1 MKDHLSREALFDAIG
16 AAADEEDLRTALSPR
31 KKTTHLRRVAVVAAA
46 ALCALMVIG
55 TVGIFHRT
63 RTPAPVEPVEPASEI
78 VSEPVSGNTSESET
92 HDSGVIYQGYADRS
106 LTLQKDAKRDNF
118 AEIRPLI
125 GISALP
131 EEEQEALWKKVEIT
145 TPTGRIVTA
154 ESEKGLLLPMLEALE
169 GARLPAFPENTNVRL
184 ANITAWYKA
193 YTTDLTY
200 LELIYSIA
208 GSGLGLFRMFLPI
221 SEDYQTGFPAEIS
234 DETIYNGELFRIAT
248 FRDPEKYKNYAYS
261 NPVELRIPGECCIMH
276 LAARCDLDYHIR
288 ILEQMSF
295 VPLSELLYG
304 E

>member
-1 MKDHLSREALFDAIG
+1 MEQNTEDRRLLFEQAMGGIDPAYLSAVEAPA
-16 AAADEEDLRTALSPR
+16 P
-31 KKTTHLRRVAVVAAA
+31 KKATVLRRVALIAAAA
-46 ALCALMVIG
+46 ALCALLVIG

-63 RTPAPVEPVEPASEI
+63 RTSAPVEQTSEI
-78 VSEPVSGNTSESET
+78 TADPVSG
-92 HDSGVIYQGYADRS
+92 DSGEIYEGYMDCS
-106 LTLQKDAKRDNF
+106 LTLLKNAKRDNF

-131 EEEQEALWKKVEIT
+131 EEEQEALWKKVGIT
-145 TPTGRIVTA
+145 TPTGSKVTA
-154 ESEKGLLLPMLEALE
+154 ESEKARLLPMLEALE

-193 YTTDLTY
+193 YTTDLNY

-208 GSGLGLFRMFLPI
+208 GSDMALFREFLPI
-221 SEDYQTGFPAEIS
+221 SEDYKTGFAAQVS
-234 DETIYNGELFRIAT
+234 DETLYDGELFRIST
-248 FRDPEKYKNYAYS
+248 FRDSEKYKNYAYS

-276 LAARCDLDYHIR
+276 LAARCDLDYHVCL
-288 ILEQMSF
+288 LEQMTF

>member
-16 AAADEEDLRTALSPR
+16 AAADEEDLRAALYPH
-31 KKTTHLRRVAVVAAA
+31 KKATVLRRVALIAAAA
-46 ALCALMVIG
+46 ALCALTVIG
-55 TVGIFHRT
+55 TVGILHRT
-63 RTPAPVEPVEPASEI
+63 RTPTPVEPTSVNTA
-78 VSEPVSGNTSESET
+78 EPVSGNTS
-92 HDSGVIYQGYADRS
+92 DSGVIYQGYADRS

-145 TPTGRIVTA
+145 TPTGSKFTA
-154 ESEKGLLLPMLEALE
+154 ESKKGLLLPMLEALE

-184 ANITAWYKA
+184 ANITAWYEE
-193 YTTDLTY
+193 YTTDLNCV
-200 LELIYSIA
+200 ELIYSIT
-208 GSGLGLFRMFLPI
+208 GSGLGLFRVFLPI

-234 DETIYNGELFRIAT
+234 DETLYDGELFRIAT
-248 FRDPEKYKNYAYS
+248 FRDPDKYKNYAYS
-261 NPVELRIPGECCIMH
+261 NPVELRIPGERCVMH
-276 LAARCDLDYHIR
+276 LGARYDLDYHIR
-288 ILEQMSF
+288 LLEQMTF

>member
-1 MKDHLSREALFDAIG
+1 MEQNTEDRRLLFEQAMGGIDPAYLSAVEAPA
-16 AAADEEDLRTALSPR
+16 P
-31 KKTTHLRRVAVVAAA
+31 KKATVLRRVALIAAAA

-63 RTPAPVEPVEPASEI
+63 RTPAPVEPVEPAY
-78 VSEPVSGNTSESET
+78 VD
-92 HDSGVIYQGYADRS
+92 HS
-106 LTLQKDAKRDNF
+106 LTLQKDVKRDNF
-118 AEIRPLI
+118 TEIRPLI

-145 TPTGRIVTA
+145 TATGSKFTA
-154 ESEKGLLLPMLEALE
+154 ESKKGLLLPMLEALE

-184 ANITAWYKA
+184 ENITAWYEK
-193 YTTDLTY
+193 YTTNLHY

-208 GSGLGLFRMFLPI
+208 GSDTALFRVFLPI
-221 SEDYQTGFPAEIS
+221 SEDYKTGFAAQVS
-234 DETIYNGELFRIAT
+234 DETLYDGELFRIST

-276 LAARCDLDYHIR
+276 LAARCDLDYHVR
-288 ILEQMSF
+288 LLERMTF

>member
-1 MKDHLSREALFDAIG
+1 MEQNTEDRRLLFEQAMGGIDPAYLSAVEAP
-16 AAADEEDLRTALSPR
+16 AAS
-31 KKTTHLRRVAVVAAA
+31 KKATVLRRVALIAAAA
-46 ALCALMVIG
+46 ALCAILVIG
-55 TVGIFHRT
+55 IVGIFHRT

-78 VSEPVSGNTSESET
+78 VS
-92 HDSGVIYQGYADRS
+92 DSGSADTSGISYYVVDPGNS
-106 LTLQKDAKRDNF
+106 LTLLRNATRDNF

-145 TPTGRIVTA
+145 TPTGSKVTA
-154 ESEKGLLLPMLEALE
+154 ESKKARLLPMLEALE
-169 GARLPAFPENTNVRL
+169 GALLPAFPENTNVRL
-184 ANITAWYKA
+184 ANITAWYEE
-193 YTTDLTY
+193 YTTNLNC

-208 GSGLGLFRMFLPI
+208 GSDLGLFRVFLPI
-221 SEDYQTGFPAEIS
+221 SEDYQTGFPAEVS

-248 FRDPEKYKNYAYS
+248 FRDPEKYKKYAYS